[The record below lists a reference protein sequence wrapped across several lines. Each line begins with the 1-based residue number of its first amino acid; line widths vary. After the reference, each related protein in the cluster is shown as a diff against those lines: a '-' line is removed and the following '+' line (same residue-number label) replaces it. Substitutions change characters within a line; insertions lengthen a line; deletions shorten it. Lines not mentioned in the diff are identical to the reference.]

1 MVSDKIN
8 IYKNQTLVFFII
20 FSVYLSRV
28 FNQLFPANYQQDD
41 VSELRVVF
49 YNDIFCAIRHS
60 GDNHPLLALITWST
74 SKIFLNPEYVISFFI
89 VSTTILSFFLM
100 FKILDESYPIYISIL
115 GLVIILF
122 SPVILTYSISLKQ
135 YIFELFACLYS
146 FRFVQLYLNNKIKK
160 GQYSR
165 YLLFSSVL
173 VLISFV
179 NILPFIMTIIFILF
193 HDKKLRFKQV
203 ALPLFL
209 LLPFSTMFI
218 DKLQRVSTGGYWDN
232 FFLSTNV
239 SSLNVLLKNI
249 YFLIT
254 LFVKSLFIE
263 NLLFLALFLFFASLI
278 ISFITKEKLTLYAF
292 IGIIILF
299 FISALRLYPL
309 GAGRTDIVFL
319 PYFVYLIAA
328 FLHWLS
334 VKIKLNYNFLFVLIS
349 VLYIL
354 NGYLNSNVYYKDEN
368 VAPLIEI
375 VEEEFNNPET
385 LIVVEK
391 EQYSSI
397 LYYSKNLVNNTTVED
412 LNKCLKTLPNITN
425 LYVSH
430 DKNLF
435 QNYSSIPIKNL
446 KSSLFSDLNN
456 KQVYLIGIE
465 LDGTVGN
472 FRDTIKELEENL
484 FYKKTLKK
492 FRSGLT
498 IGYFVKNG

>member
-203 ALPLFL
+203 LYRYFSYCLFL
-209 LLPFSTMFI
+209 L
-218 DKLQRVSTGGYWDN
+218 
-232 FFLSTNV
+232 
-239 SSLNVLLKNI
+239 
-249 YFLIT
+249 
-254 LFVKSLFIE
+254 
-263 NLLFLALFLFFASLI
+263 
-278 ISFITKEKLTLYAF
+278 
-292 IGIIILF
+292 
-299 FISALRLYPL
+299 
-309 GAGRTDIVFL
+309 
-319 PYFVYLIAA
+319 
-328 FLHWLS
+328 
-334 VKIKLNYNFLFVLIS
+334 
-349 VLYIL
+349 
-354 NGYLNSNVYYKDEN
+354 
-368 VAPLIEI
+368 
-375 VEEEFNNPET
+375 
-385 LIVVEK
+385 
-391 EQYSSI
+391 
-397 LYYSKNLVNNTTVED
+397 
-412 LNKCLKTLPNITN
+412 CL
-425 LYVSH
+425 
-430 DKNLF
+430 
-435 QNYSSIPIKNL
+435 
-446 KSSLFSDLNN
+446 
-456 KQVYLIGIE
+456 
-465 LDGTVGN
+465 
-472 FRDTIKELEENL
+472 
-484 FYKKTLKK
+484 
-492 FRSGLT
+492 
-498 IGYFVKNG
+498 

>member
-1 MVSDKIN
+1 M
-8 IYKNQTLVFFII
+8 
-20 FSVYLSRV
+20 
-28 FNQLFPANYQQDD
+28 
-41 VSELRVVF
+41 
-49 YNDIFCAIRHS
+49 
-60 GDNHPLLALITWST
+60 
-74 SKIFLNPEYVISFFI
+74 
-89 VSTTILSFFLM
+89 
-100 FKILDESYPIYISIL
+100 
-115 GLVIILF
+115 
-122 SPVILTYSISLKQ
+122 
-135 YIFELFACLYS
+135 
-146 FRFVQLYLNNKIKK
+146 
-160 GQYSR
+160 
-165 YLLFSSVL
+165 
-173 VLISFV
+173 
-179 NILPFIMTIIFILF
+179 
-193 HDKKLRFKQV
+193 
-203 ALPLFL
+203 
-209 LLPFSTMFI
+209 
-218 DKLQRVSTGGYWDN
+218 
-232 FFLSTNV
+232 
-239 SSLNVLLKNI
+239 
-249 YFLIT
+249 
-254 LFVKSLFIE
+254 
-263 NLLFLALFLFFASLI
+263 
-278 ISFITKEKLTLYAF
+278 
-292 IGIIILF
+292 
-299 FISALRLYPL
+299 
-309 GAGRTDIVFL
+309 
-319 PYFVYLIAA
+319 
-328 FLHWLS
+328 
-334 VKIKLNYNFLFVLIS
+334 IS

-375 VEEEFNNPET
+375 VEEEFNNQET

-397 LYYSKNLVNNTTVED
+397 LYYSKNLVNNITVED

>member
-1 MVSDKIN
+1 M
-8 IYKNQTLVFFII
+8 
-20 FSVYLSRV
+20 
-28 FNQLFPANYQQDD
+28 
-41 VSELRVVF
+41 
-49 YNDIFCAIRHS
+49 
-60 GDNHPLLALITWST
+60 PLL
-74 SKIFLNPEYVISFFI
+74 E
-89 VSTTILSFFLM
+89 
-100 FKILDESYPIYISIL
+100 
-115 GLVIILF
+115 
-122 SPVILTYSISLKQ
+122 
-135 YIFELFACLYS
+135 
-146 FRFVQLYLNNKIKK
+146 
-160 GQYSR
+160 
-165 YLLFSSVL
+165 LLF
-173 VLISFV
+173 
-179 NILPFIMTIIFILF
+179 
-193 HDKKLRFKQV
+193 
-203 ALPLFL
+203 
-209 LLPFSTMFI
+209 
-218 DKLQRVSTGGYWDN
+218 Y
-232 FFLSTNV
+232 
-239 SSLNVLLKNI
+239 
-249 YFLIT
+249 
-254 LFVKSLFIE
+254 
-263 NLLFLALFLFFASLI
+263 
-278 ISFITKEKLTLYAF
+278 
-292 IGIIILF
+292 F

-328 FLHWLS
+328 VLHWLS
-334 VKIKLNYNFLFVLIS
+334 VKTKLNYNFLFVLIS

-375 VEEEFNNPET
+375 VEEEFNNQET

-397 LYYSKNLVNNTTVED
+397 LYYSKNLVNNITVED

-484 FYKKTLKK
+484 FYKNIKK
-492 FRSGLT
+492 
-498 IGYFVKNG
+498 I

>member
-1 MVSDKIN
+1 M
-8 IYKNQTLVFFII
+8 
-20 FSVYLSRV
+20 
-28 FNQLFPANYQQDD
+28 
-41 VSELRVVF
+41 
-49 YNDIFCAIRHS
+49 
-60 GDNHPLLALITWST
+60 
-74 SKIFLNPEYVISFFI
+74 
-89 VSTTILSFFLM
+89 
-100 FKILDESYPIYISIL
+100 
-115 GLVIILF
+115 
-122 SPVILTYSISLKQ
+122 
-135 YIFELFACLYS
+135 
-146 FRFVQLYLNNKIKK
+146 
-160 GQYSR
+160 
-165 YLLFSSVL
+165 
-173 VLISFV
+173 
-179 NILPFIMTIIFILF
+179 
-193 HDKKLRFKQV
+193 
-203 ALPLFL
+203 
-209 LLPFSTMFI
+209 
-218 DKLQRVSTGGYWDN
+218 
-232 FFLSTNV
+232 
-239 SSLNVLLKNI
+239 
-249 YFLIT
+249 
-254 LFVKSLFIE
+254 
-263 NLLFLALFLFFASLI
+263 
-278 ISFITKEKLTLYAF
+278 
-292 IGIIILF
+292 
-299 FISALRLYPL
+299 RLYPL

-328 FLHWLS
+328 VLHWLS

-375 VEEEFNNPET
+375 VEEEFNNQET

-397 LYYSKNLVNNTTVED
+397 LYYSKNLVNNITVED

-425 LYVSH
+425 LYVSY

-492 FRSGLT
+492 FKSGLT